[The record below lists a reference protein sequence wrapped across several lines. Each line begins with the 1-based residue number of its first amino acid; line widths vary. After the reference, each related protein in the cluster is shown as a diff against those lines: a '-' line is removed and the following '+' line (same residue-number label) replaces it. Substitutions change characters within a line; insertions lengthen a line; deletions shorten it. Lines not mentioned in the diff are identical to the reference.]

1 MHMATV
7 TMLPVNMRVSETS
20 VIDWIERQGVR
31 VIDAD
36 LPGGLW
42 GAYSLARGLI
52 AIHTGLSASQRLFA
66 LIHESIHVQNQHDG
80 HQDEKVERRVDEETA
95 CLMIDRV
102 DYMWAETQYGWNTR
116 ALAIELDVP
125 RKAVQ
130 AYRRVLER
138 EQCEPHGA
146 GSSNGIREVGYPA

>member
-1 MHMATV
+1 MHTTTI
-7 TMLPVNMRVSETS
+7 TMLPVSIMVSETS

-80 HQDEKVERRVDEETA
+80 HQSEPVERRIDEETA
-95 CLMIDRV
+95 CMMIDRV
-102 DYMWAETQYGWNTR
+102 DYMWAESQYGWNTR
-116 ALAIELDVP
+116 ALAVELDVP

-138 EQCEPHGA
+138 ESYGP
-146 GSSNGIREVGYPA
+146 SRLTS

>member
-7 TMLPVNMRVSETS
+7 TMLPVSIMVSETS

-80 HQDEKVERRVDEETA
+80 HQSEPVERRIDEETA
-95 CLMIDRV
+95 CMMIDRV
-102 DYMWAETQYGWNTR
+102 DYMWAESQYGWNTR
-116 ALAIELDVP
+116 ALAVELDVP

-138 EQCEPHGA
+138 ESYGP
-146 GSSNGIREVGYPA
+146 SRLTS

>member
-1 MHMATV
+1 MHTATI
-7 TMLPVNMRVSETS
+7 TMLPVSIMVSETS

-80 HQDEKVERRVDEETA
+80 HQSEPVERRIDEETA
-95 CLMIDRV
+95 CMMIDRV
-102 DYMWAETQYGWNTR
+102 DYMWAESQYGWNTR
-116 ALAIELDVP
+116 ALAVELDVP

-138 EQCEPHGA
+138 ESYGPTRRT
-146 GSSNGIREVGYPA
+146 S

>member
-7 TMLPVNMRVSETS
+7 TMLPVNMRVSEAS

-31 VIDAD
+31 VIDAN

-42 GAYSLARGLI
+42 GAYSLTRHLV
-52 AIHTGLSASQRLFA
+52 AIHTGLSAPQRLFA
-66 LIHESIHVQNQHDG
+66 LIHESIHVQNRHDG
-80 HQDEKVERRVDEETA
+80 HQAEHVEHRVDEEVA

-102 DYMWAETQYGWNTR
+102 DYMWAEMQYGWNTS
-116 ALAIELDVP
+116 ALAVELDVP

-130 AYRRVLER
+130 AFRRVLER
-138 EQCEPHGA
+138 ERLA
-146 GSSNGIREVGYPA
+146 G